1 MKPSRFALD
10 QSALREASHE
20 LGGAKMP
27 GLTLV
32 GVPHTI
38 GESAEFVRSDSHDVT
53 NFMAESHAGNVTI
66 LRWREHRAEKKNS
79 TIRISMMRSDHL
91 SDKFARIPAD
101 PG

>member
-27 GLTLV
+27 GLTFV

-38 GESAEFVRSDSHDVT
+38 SENAELVRSDSHDVT

-66 LRWREHRAEKKNS
+66 LRRREHRAEKEDN
-79 TIRISMMRSDHL
+79 TVRIPMMRSDHL
-91 SDKFARIPAD
+91 SD
-101 PG
+101 